1 MSLNKTNQ
9 NRRWIFKNSV
19 KLNLKR
25 LDKPI
30 SHKVLFGALD
40 IVLNQVEND
49 AITSVYNFSSNK
61 VWIIEF
67 NAAFNVTQI
76 FDREIKINGTNFRLE
91 DANKVPDLRRYCTFR
106 FYFLPSDFENH
117 RLETFFNAVR
127 IDGLKIEHI
136 TEEKYKY
143 RPERKNGVRRVRISF
158 PKEVENI
165 IGSLSGPTI
174 MYGLKCLVSIVGQ
187 KQKCYFCDEEGHNIA
202 KCPVK
207 EKLCEK
213 CHQKGHL
220 TQKCSIAEK
229 LKSLERKKIDYNDLY
244 IDQEETQSIIEA
256 DQKDN
261 DENIMPKTPGY
272 QPSNLNDVMS
282 QISPQDLKTSVLEDS
297 LVSRLNEILPI
308 SQRPVNVL
316 SNDQNETEAFFQT
329 KNQIKRFSESDP
341 NEKEFTENESKKP
354 LVVLENENDNTLESD
369 SNSSTTECT
378 SQVDQSSSEVVQQ
391 TSSQNSFEEDLE

>member
-19 KLNLKR
+19 KLILKR

-30 SHKVLFGALD
+30 SHKVLFNALD

-49 AITSVYNFSSNK
+49 AITSIYNFSSNK

-67 NAAFNVTQI
+67 NVVFDVAQI
-76 FDREIKINGTNFRLE
+76 FDREININGTNFRLE
-91 DANKVPDLRRYCTFR
+91 DANKVPDLRRYCIFR
-106 FYFLPSDFENH
+106 FHFLPSDFENH

-136 TEEKYKY
+136 TEEKYRD

-165 IGSLSGPTI
+165 IGSLSGPTM

-187 KQKCYFCDEEGHNIA
+187 KQKCYFCDEEGHKIA
-202 KCPVK
+202 KCPIK
-207 EKLCEK
+207 ETLCEK

-244 IDQEETQSIIEA
+244 IDQEETQSIIGA

-261 DENIMPKTPGY
+261 DDNMMPKTPEY
-272 QPSNLNDVMS
+272 QTTNFNDVIS
-282 QISPQDLKTSVLEDS
+282 QISTQDLKTPVLEDT
-297 LVSRLNEILPI
+297 LVSRLNDFLPLCQ
-308 SQRPVNVL
+308 SPVNER
-316 SNDQNETEAFFQT
+316 SNDQNENETFFQT
-329 KNQIKRFSESDP
+329 KNQIKRFSESDA
-341 NEKEFTENESKKP
+341 NEKEFTEKESKKP
-354 LVVLENENDNTLESD
+354 LVVLENENDNTFESE
-369 SNSSTTECT
+369 SNSSTIEC
-378 SQVDQSSSEVVQQ
+378 SIQVDQSSNEDGQH
-391 TSSQNSFEEDLE
+391 TASQNSIEENLE

>member
-9 NRRWIFKNSV
+9 NQRWIFKNSV

-67 NAAFNVTQI
+67 NAALNVPQI
-76 FDREIKINGTNFRLE
+76 FDREININGTNFRLE

-106 FYFLPSDFENH
+106 FHFLPSDFENH

-127 IDGLKIEHI
+127 IDGLKIESI
-136 TEEKYKY
+136 TEEKYKD

-261 DENIMPKTPGY
+261 DENMMPKTPGY

-297 LVSRLNEILPI
+297 LVSRLNDLLPI

-354 LVVLENENDNTLESD
+354 LVVLENENDNTFESD